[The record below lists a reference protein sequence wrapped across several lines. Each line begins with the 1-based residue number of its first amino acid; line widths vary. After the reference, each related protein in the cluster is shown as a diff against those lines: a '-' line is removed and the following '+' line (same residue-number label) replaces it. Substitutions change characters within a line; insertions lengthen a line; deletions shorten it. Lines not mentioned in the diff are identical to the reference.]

1 MTTNLFHLEID
12 PYAGPLDLLLYLIRD
27 KRLSVAEVK
36 LSDIADQYIAYMK
49 SMEAH
54 MDLELLGAYMVVA
67 ATLIEIKSRMLLP
80 NAPTED
86 GLESVVDLKEQLL
99 VRLQENLQFRQ
110 LAERLGDMPQ
120 LYRDVFP
127 RPDQTQALA
136 STVVVW
142 RRPTVVDLV
151 DSFRLVLEGVQ
162 RRVAPIIR
170 QSARTLRAHLETM
183 AASLSELFGRA
194 PRVSLAEVDAAIGAD
209 REQRIYSFLGV
220 LQLVKNRAL
229 DAEQEAALL
238 PIWLKPAEAWSAHAV
253 AELGDWDP
261 ETEGKPTGLV
271 EESAV

>member
-27 KRLSVAEVK
+27 KRLSVAEVR

-49 SMEAH
+49 SMEAR

-80 NAPTED
+80 NPPQEESM
-86 GLESVVDLKEQLL
+86 ESVVDLKEQLL

-136 STVVVW
+136 STVVIW

-151 DSFRLVLEGVQ
+151 DSFRQVLEGVQ

-183 AASLSELFGRA
+183 AVALTDLFGRA

-238 PIWLKPAEAWSAHAV
+238 PIWLRPAEAWSSQAV
-253 AELGDWDP
+253 TELGDWDA
-261 ETEGKPTGLV
+261 ETDTTSAEAEGAAGT
-271 EESAV
+271 

>member
-27 KRLSVAEVK
+27 KRLSVAEVR

-80 NAPTED
+80 NPPAEE

-136 STVVVW
+136 STVVIW
-142 RRPTVVDLV
+142 RRPTVIDLV
-151 DSFRLVLEGVQ
+151 DSFRQLLEGVQ

-183 AASLSELFGRA
+183 AQALTELFGRT

-209 REQRIYSFLGV
+209 REQRIHSFLGV
-220 LQLVKNRAL
+220 
-229 DAEQEAALL
+229 
-238 PIWLKPAEAWSAHAV
+238 
-253 AELGDWDP
+253 
-261 ETEGKPTGLV
+261 
-271 EESAV
+271 